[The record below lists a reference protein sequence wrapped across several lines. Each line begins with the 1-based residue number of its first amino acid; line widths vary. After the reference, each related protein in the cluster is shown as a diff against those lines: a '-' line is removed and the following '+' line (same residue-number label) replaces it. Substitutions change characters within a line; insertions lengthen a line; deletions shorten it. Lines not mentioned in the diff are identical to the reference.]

1 MSAAVYE
8 IFDQIQQL
16 DDDDRSLLDKL
27 LEKYKM
33 KRQAGSSE
41 ALQTMLATEAVL
53 RRDWDSP
60 EEDEAWAD
68 L

>member
-1 MSAAVYE
+1 MSTAVYE

-16 DDDDRSLLDKL
+16 EDDDRNLLDKL
-27 LEKYKM
+27 LEKYKT
-33 KRQAGSSE
+33 KRKDVPSE
-41 ALQTMLATEAVL
+41 TLQTMLATEAVL

>member
-8 IFDQIQQL
+8 IFDQIKQL
-16 DDDDRSLLDKL
+16 DDDDRSLLDRL
-27 LEKYKM
+27 LESYKTT
-33 KRQAGSSE
+33 RDVEPSE

-53 RRDWDSP
+53 RRDWSSP